1 MIPGSRWARRTL
13 VAVLFASATWTGCAT
28 NNPQG
33 THEARL
39 LDNKVTAERVH
50 AALRR
55 AGPQFRHVEV
65 TASRDGITL
74 TGKVSSADARSRAEE
89 IAKEV
94 DPGAKLG
101 NHVTVR

>member
-1 MIPGSRWARRTL
+1 MIPYSRSASRY
-13 VAVLFASATWTGCAT
+13 VAVILLASATATGCAA

-39 LDNKVTAERVH
+39 LDNKVTAERIH
-50 AALRR
+50 AALRK
-55 AGPQFRHVEV
+55 AGPRFRHVEV

-101 NHVTVR
+101 NQVSVR